1 MLEPEEYNDKT
12 PDIDDANVFDI
23 EALRLKLNG
32 ALIGYERQLD
42 FENLRVERQRFVG
55 YLVRIREHIASIDK
69 MLNGYMGEER
79 AEREARRADVRWIET
94 LYRLEDKR

>member
-1 MLEPEEYNDKT
+1 MIDPEEYDDNT

-32 ALIGYERQLD
+32 ALIGYERQID
-42 FENLRVERQRFVG
+42 FENLRVERLRFVG

-69 MLNGYMGEER
+69 TLTGYVGEER
-79 AEREARRADVRWIET
+79 AERDTRRAEVRWIET